1 MCVTIIC
8 FTSFRRK
15 TVYFTKQNVLL
26 KEPIRI
32 DYLNN
37 QKPRRALA
45 GKQERLRHEKRGL
58 AKWRVTVRGELR
70 FMTSYLEN

>member
-1 MCVTIIC
+1 MCVTIRC

-15 TVYFTKQNVLL
+15 TMYFTEQNVLL
-26 KEPIRI
+26 KQPIGI

-37 QKPRRALA
+37 QKPRGALA
-45 GKQERLRHEKRGL
+45 WKQERMRHEKRGP

-70 FMTSYLEN
+70 FMTS